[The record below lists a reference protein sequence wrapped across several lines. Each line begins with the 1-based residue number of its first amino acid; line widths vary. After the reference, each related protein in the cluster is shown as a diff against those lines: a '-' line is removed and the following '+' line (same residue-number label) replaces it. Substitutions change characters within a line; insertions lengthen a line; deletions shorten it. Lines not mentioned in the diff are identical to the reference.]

1 MISAGDFSK
10 KQIVFVFFN
19 HGEKLSFSND
29 NLVVKTEEGKIK
41 FQCTCYRL
49 FLVFVVGNGSITTGL
64 MQRAKKF
71 GFTIVL
77 LTSGLRPFQY
87 IGAPLEGNT
96 LLRQMQYSYDSLD
109 LAKHITRNKIVNQ
122 REAIKRIRH
131 KNEIQGEAINLLS
144 GYLGKIDSAESLQM
158 LMGYEGSASRVYF
171 SAYFNNVIWQ
181 RRAPRTKCDMVNA
194 VLDIGYTLLFSFVDA
209 LLSCF
214 GFDVYCGVMHR
225 NFYMRKSL
233 VCDVIEPFRPL
244 IDAQVRTAISLKQ
257 CKEDDFTVDNGRY
270 VLKWKKNP
278 EYISWLIKPIM
289 EEKEPIYRYIQSYYR
304 AFARQL
310 PASDFPIYEIWS
322 RDNDIDQL

>member
-1 MISAGDFSK
+1 MISAEDFSK

-49 FLVFVVGNGSITTGL
+49 FLVFAVGNGSITTGL

-71 GFTIVL
+71 GFSIVL

-109 LAKHITRNKIVNQ
+109 LAKHITKNKIMNQ

-131 KNEIQGEAINLLS
+131 KNEIQDEAINLLS
-144 GYLGKIDSAESLQM
+144 GYLGKIDSVENLQM

-171 SAYFNNVIWQ
+171 SAYFNNVVWQ

-209 LLSCF
+209 LLNCF

-233 VCDVIEPFRPL
+233 VCDIVEPFRPL

-270 VLKWKKNP
+270 LLKWKKNP

-289 EEKEPIYRYIQSYYR
+289 SEKELIYRYIQSYYR

-310 PASDFPIYEIWS
+310 PTSDFPIYEIWS
-322 RDNDIDQL
+322 RENDIDQL

>member
-1 MISAGDFSK
+1 MISAEDFSK

-49 FLVFVVGNGSITTGL
+49 FLVFAVGNGSITTGL

-71 GFTIVL
+71 GFSIVL
-77 LTSGLRPFQY
+77 LTSGVRPFQY

-109 LAKHITRNKIVNQ
+109 LAKHITKNKIMNQ

-131 KNEIQGEAINLLS
+131 KNEIQDEAINLLS
-144 GYLGKIDSAESLQM
+144 GYLGKIDSVENLQM

-171 SAYFNNVIWQ
+171 SAYFNNVVWQ

-209 LLSCF
+209 LLNCF

-233 VCDVIEPFRPL
+233 VCDIVEPFRPL

-270 VLKWKKNP
+270 LLKWKKNP

-289 EEKEPIYRYIQSYYR
+289 SEKELIYRYIQSYYR

-310 PASDFPIYEIWS
+310 PTSDFPIYEIWS
-322 RDNDIDQL
+322 RENDIDQL